1 MESAPGQG
9 SSFWLE
15 CPFTV
20 AAPAS
25 RPKEPVLPSR
35 TGALPPLSILLVEDN
50 RINRIFATD
59 LLESRGH
66 RIVAAENGRAALECL
81 AASPVDVVLMDIQ
94 MPVMDGLAATR
105 AIRAGHMGID
115 PAVPVIG
122 LSAYALDHERER
134 FLAAGL
140 DDYIVKPIDVELFFE
155 AVRRVLARHGRAPAL
170 AAGTDGRCGAL
181 DTAALFSRYRNKA
194 GLLIRVG
201 REFIRSVPEQLAAM
215 DAALCAGDMR
225 VCERVA
231 HTLKG
236 NAAMFG
242 AMAMRE
248 AAATLELA
256 AAADDAST
264 VGDLAPGFREVCLEA
279 LAGMDA
285 FLGRMGG

>member
-1 MESAPGQG
+1 M
-9 SSFWLE
+9 
-15 CPFTV
+15 
-20 AAPAS
+20 
-25 RPKEPVLPSR
+25 
-35 TGALPPLSILLVEDN
+35 
-50 RINRIFATD
+50 
-59 LLESRGH
+59 
-66 RIVAAENGRAALECL
+66 
-81 AASPVDVVLMDIQ
+81 Q

-115 PAVPVIG
+115 PALPVIG

-155 AVRRVLARHGRAPAL
+155 AVRRVLARHGRGPTL
-170 AAGTDGRCGAL
+170 AAGPDGRGGSAL
-181 DTAALFSRYRNKA
+181 DTAALFTRYRNKA

-201 REFIRSVPEQLAAM
+201 REFIRSVPEQLASM

-225 VCERVA
+225 ACERVA

-248 AAATLELA
+248 AAATLEAA
-256 AAADDAST
+256 AAADDAAK

-279 LAGMDA
+279 LAGMDS